1 MAAVSGEVPPPTG
14 TASSEVPTPA
24 TSPIPS
30 GENAA
35 TPVTG
40 ETGTNTQEGGINGTQ
55 SKEGGEG
62 DKDPVSFTDRDATTI
77 GKMMKKVRKN
87 KKKKKKKKGSKYKY
101 TTDRFESN
109 LFLMRLEGT
118 LFCGGILAFVMLL
131 SVNLLLVTIIAIM
144 TGGNIKHYFE

>member
-14 TASSEVPTPA
+14 TASSEVPPPA

-40 ETGTNTQEGGINGTQ
+40 ETGTNTQEGGINGIHPSIVSPFLSIVLSGTQ
-55 SKEGGEG
+55 SKEGVEG

-77 GKMMKKVRKN
+77 GKMVRL
-87 KKKKKKKKGSKYKY
+87 
-101 TTDRFESN
+101 R
-109 LFLMRLEGT
+109 
-118 LFCGGILAFVMLL
+118 
-131 SVNLLLVTIIAIM
+131 
-144 TGGNIKHYFE
+144 